1 MNTIKITIEVNGQKL
16 SENYQRIEKTTYNE
30 IVKICDERK
39 ASITDLLINDITEM
53 TPQEAEEILFSW
65 DI

>member
-16 SENYQRIEKTTYNE
+16 IESYQKIEKTTYNE

-39 ASITDLLINDITEM
+39 ANISDLLINDITEM